1 MISLN
6 ECTLIGRCGSTPEVR
21 RSVSP
26 TGKDVTRC
34 TFSVATSYPNNNV
47 DKDEKREYDTTWHN
61 VLCWGKTAEVIGEY
75 LKRGNRVWVKGR
87 ITNRQYT
94 SKEGLEKTFYEVVA
108 TSVGLIETKEE
119 AQVKPEI
126 PVKVPF

>member
-6 ECTLIGRCGSTPEVR
+6 EVTLIGYTGSNPEVK

-34 TFSVATSYPNNNV
+34 TFSVATSYPNSKI
-47 DKDEKREYDTTWHN
+47 DKDGKREYDTTWHN

-75 LKRGNRVWVKGR
+75 LKTGNRVWVKGR

-94 SKEGLEKTFYEVVA
+94 SKEGLEKTFYEIVA
-108 TSVGLIETKEE
+108 SSVGLIETKEE
-119 AQVKPEI
+119 NEVKKEYHI
-126 PVKVPF
+126 K